1 MNTTPTPST
10 GWAERIASDEAERF
24 ADYARR
30 FAAIQAQRA
39 QRYGPGRTLHRKPL
53 AALRG
58 TLQVLGHLPDF
69 AQQGLFAEPRT
80 LETWVR
86 LSNGGLDRAPDRV
99 PDIRGFALRVFGVDG
114 PSALGG
120 DTTPSQDF
128 TLINQEAFAFAT
140 TAPFVALV
148 EAAARSPLALLG
160 HLVRTH
166 GLWALP
172 RELGKFKRTVGRPF
186 SGFAAE
192 TFYSAVPMACGP
204 YAVRVRLLPHT
215 ANGTAQADAAKD
227 WGADVARRLRQGPLQ
242 WDVQLQYF
250 ASEALTPIEDAS
262 VDWPTPYT
270 TVARLTVPAQ
280 DLDSAEAQAFATQV
294 EGSVFDPWQ
303 ALAAHRPLG
312 EVQRARKVVYYA
324 SQQGRGAGG

>member
-1 MNTTPTPST
+1 MTAIPLPST
-10 GWAERIASDEAERF
+10 DWAERIGADEPERF

-53 AALRG
+53 AALQG
-58 TLQVLGHLPDF
+58 TLQVLGDLPDF
-69 AQQGLFAEPRT
+69 ARHGLFAQPGT
-80 LETWVR
+80 YATWVR

-99 PDIRGFALRVFGVDG
+99 PDIRGFALRVLGVQG

-120 DTTPSQDF
+120 DATPSQDF
-128 TLINQEAFAFAT
+128 ALINQEAFAFAT
-140 TAPFVALV
+140 TGPFVALV
-148 EAAARSPLALLG
+148 EAAARGPAALLG

-172 RELGKFKRTVGRPF
+172 RELAKFKRTVGRPF
-186 SGFAAE
+186 GGFATQA
-192 TFYSAVPMACGP
+192 FYSAAPIACGP
-204 YAVRVRLLPHT
+204 YAVRVRLVP
-215 ANGTAQADAAKD
+215 AASNGAPDEAAAKD
-227 WGADVARRLRQGPLQ
+227 WGADMARRLRAGSLH
-242 WDVQLQYF
+242 WDLQLQYF
-250 ASEALTPIEDAS
+250 ASEAITPIEDAS

-270 TVARLTVPAQ
+270 TVAKLALPQ
-280 DLDSAEAQAFATQV
+280 QNLDSAAAQAFATQV

-324 SQQGRGAGG
+324 SQQGRGVA